1 MIETFEVEITS
12 IFAYAA
18 IDLALADFD
27 SGTSGSIVAR
37 ADFGAAMSGN
47 SNDKLAIVEVV
58 EVDVDVELAIV
69 EVDVDA
75 ELAIVEVDV
84 DAELAIVEVD
94 VDAELAIVEVVE
106 VDVDV
111 EVTIASSIIGNRF
124 LAGSALTPV
133 SPTRFL
139 IRNASHSLLG

>member
-58 EVDVDVELAIV
+58 
-69 EVDVDA
+69 
-75 ELAIVEVDV
+75 V

>member
-27 SGTSGSIVAR
+27 WGTSGSIVAR

-75 ELAIVEVDV
+75 ELAIVEV
-84 DAELAIVEVD
+84 VEVD

>member
-84 DAELAIVEVD
+84 DAELAIVEV
-94 VDAELAIVEVVE
+94 VE

>member
-18 IDLALADFD
+18 IDLAVVDFG
-27 SGTSGSIVAR
+27 SGTSDSIVAR
-37 ADFGAAMSGN
+37 ADFGAAVSGN
-47 SNDKLAIVEVV
+47 SNDKLTIVEV
-58 EVDVDVELAIV
+58 V

-84 DAELAIVEVD
+84 DV
-94 VDAELAIVEVVE
+94 ELAIVEVVE

>member
-75 ELAIVEVDV
+75 ELAIVEV
-84 DAELAIVEVD
+84 
-94 VDAELAIVEVVE
+94 VE